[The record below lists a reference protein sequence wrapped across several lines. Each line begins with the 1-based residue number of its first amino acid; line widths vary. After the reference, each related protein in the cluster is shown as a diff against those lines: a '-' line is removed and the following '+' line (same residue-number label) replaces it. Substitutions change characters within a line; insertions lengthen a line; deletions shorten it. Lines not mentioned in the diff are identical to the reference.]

1 MKITQLEAENV
12 KRIKAVAIEPTASG
26 LTIIGGNNGQGKT
39 SVLDAIAWALGGEK
53 FRPSNAE
60 REGSVLPPKIRIEM
74 DNGLIVER
82 SGKNSTLK
90 VIDPEGRRGGQQ
102 LLNEFV
108 ENLALDLPKF
118 MNLSEKDKA
127 LKLLEIIGVG
137 DKLYELEKEETT
149 LYNERHYLG
158 QIKDQK
164 IKYAREL
171 EHFPDAPAELVSI
184 TELIKEQQDILA
196 KNGENARKRREK
208 DKYALAYED
217 AKKAVQEAREAAE
230 RAEKWLKET
239 EKDFLIAYK
248 IAEELEDEST
258 REIEESIT
266 NIELINAQVRANLD
280 KERAEEEANDY
291 AEKYDALTDR
301 IEAVRS
307 ARLDLLKNANL
318 PLEGLSIQ
326 DSKLTFNGKFWD
338 SMSGSEQLI
347 VAASIVRKL
356 NPKCEFVLMDK
367 LEQMDLQTLAEFG
380 RWLETEGLQVIATR
394 VSTGDE
400 CSIIIEDGYVVND
413 NKNSVWEV

>member
-1 MKITQLEAENV
+1 MKITSFEAENV
-12 KRIKAVAIEPTASG
+12 KRIKAVSMEPTQNG

-39 SVLDAIAWALGGEK
+39 SILDAIAWALGGEK
-53 FRPSNAE
+53 YRPSNAE
-60 REGSVLPPKIRIEM
+60 REGSVLPPMIRIQM

-82 SGKNSTLK
+82 SGKNSSLK
-90 VIDPEGRRGGQQ
+90 VIDPTGRKGGQQ

-108 ENLALDLPKF
+108 ETLALDLPKF

-137 DKLYELEKEETT
+137 DKLYELEREEST
-149 LYNERHYLG
+149 LYNERHYVG

-164 IKYAREL
+164 VKYAREL
-171 EHFPDAPAELVSI
+171 EYFPEAPAELISI

-196 KNGENARKRREK
+196 QNGENDRKRREK
-208 DKYALAYED
+208 AKYELLYAEAE
-217 AKKAVQEAREAAE
+217 KAVTEAQRTLAEAKAK
-230 RAEKWLKET
+230 AEK
-239 EKDFLIAYK
+239 A
-248 IAEELEDEST
+248 LEDYNIATTEAMNLEDIST
-258 REIEESIT
+258 KEIEESIA
-266 NIELINAQVRANLD
+266 NIEIINAQVRANLD
-280 KERAEEEANDY
+280 KERATEEAENY
-291 AEKYDALTDR
+291 ETQYRGLTER
-301 IEAVRS
+301 IEGVRQE
-307 ARLDLLKNANL
+307 RFNLLKNANL

-326 DSKLTFNGKFWD
+326 DSKLTYNGKFWD

-380 RWLETEGLQVIATR
+380 RWLETEDLQVIATR

-413 NKNSVWEV
+413 NKSVWEV

>member
-1 MKITQLEAENV
+1 MKITSFEAENV
-12 KRIKAVAIEPTASG
+12 KRIKAVSMEPTQSG
-26 LTIIGGNNGQGKT
+26 LTVIGGNNGQGKT
-39 SVLDAIAWALGGEK
+39 SILDAIAWALGGEK
-53 FRPSNAE
+53 YRPSNAE
-60 REGSVLPPKIRIEM
+60 REGSVLPPMIRIQM

-82 SGKNSTLK
+82 SGKNSSLK
-90 VIDPEGRRGGQQ
+90 VIDPTGRKGGQQ

-108 ENLALDLPKF
+108 ETLALDLPKF

-137 DKLYELEKEETT
+137 DKLYELEREEST
-149 LYNERHYLG
+149 LYNERHYVG

-164 IKYAREL
+164 VKYAREL
-171 EHFPDAPAELVSI
+171 EHFPEAPAELISI

-208 DKYALAYED
+208 AKYELLYAE
-217 AKKAVQEAREAAE
+217 AKKAVAEAE
-230 RAEKWLKET
+230 RALNEAKVKAD
-239 EKDFLIAYK
+239 KA
-248 IAEELEDEST
+248 LEDYNIATTEAMNLVDIST
-258 REIEESIT
+258 KEIEESIA
-266 NIELINAQVRANLD
+266 NIEIVNAQVRANLD
-280 KERAEEEANDY
+280 KERATEEAENY
-291 AEKYDALTDR
+291 ETQYRGLTER
-301 IEAVRS
+301 IEGVRQE
-307 ARLDLLKNANL
+307 RFNLLKNANL

-326 DSKLTFNGKFWD
+326 DSKLTYNGKFWD
-338 SMSGSEQLI
+338 SMSGSDQLI

-413 NKNSVWEV
+413 NKSVWEV

>member
-1 MKITQLEAENV
+1 MKITSFEAENV
-12 KRIKAVAIEPTASG
+12 KRIKAVSIEPTPSG
-26 LTIIGGNNGQGKT
+26 LTVIGGNNNQGKT

-53 FRPSNAE
+53 YRPSNAE

-82 SGKNSTLK
+82 SGKNASLK
-90 VIDPEGRRGGQQ
+90 VIDPTGRRGGQQ

-108 ENLALDLPKF
+108 EQLALDLPKF
-118 MNLSEKDKA
+118 MELSEKEKA

-137 DKLYELEKEETT
+137 DKLFELDRQEQT

-171 EHFPDAPAELVSI
+171 EYFPDAPAELISI
-184 TELIKEQQDILA
+184 TDLIKEQQDILA
-196 KNGENARKRREK
+196 QNGENQRKRREK
-208 DKYALAYED
+208 EKYEAQLNVLLKDMQILREKLEALEKLLDDTEED
-217 AKKAVQEAREAAE
+217 
-230 RAEKWLKET
+230 
-239 EKDFLIAYK
+239 YK
-248 IAEELEDEST
+248 IACMAVEDLTDLST
-258 REIEESIT
+258 ERIEEAIT
-266 NIELINAQVRANLD
+266 NIEITNAQIRANLD
-280 KERAEEEANDY
+280 RERAEEEAHKYKED
-291 AEKYDALTDR
+291 YDALTDK
-301 IEAVRS
+301 IESVRQE
-307 ARLDLLKNANL
+307 RLDLLKNAKL

-326 DSKLTFNGKFWD
+326 DSKLTYNGKFWD

-356 NPKCEFVLMDK
+356 NPNCEFVLMDK

-413 NKNSVWEV
+413 NKSVWEV

>member
-1 MKITQLEAENV
+1 MKITSFEAENV
-12 KRIKAVAIEPTASG
+12 KRIKAVSIEPTPSG
-26 LTIIGGNNGQGKT
+26 LTVIGGNNNQGKT

-53 FRPSNAE
+53 YRPSNAE

-82 SGKNSTLK
+82 SGKNASLK
-90 VIDPEGRRGGQQ
+90 VIDPTGRRGGQQ

-108 ENLALDLPKF
+108 EQLALDLPKF
-118 MNLSEKDKA
+118 MELSEKEKA

-137 DKLYELEKEETT
+137 DKLFELDRQEQT

-171 EHFPDAPAELVSI
+171 EYFPDAPAELISI

-196 KNGENARKRREK
+196 QNGENQRKRREK
-208 DKYALAYED
+208 EKYESQLNVLLKDMQILREKLEALEKLLDDTEED
-217 AKKAVQEAREAAE
+217 
-230 RAEKWLKET
+230 
-239 EKDFLIAYK
+239 YK
-248 IAEELEDEST
+248 IACMAVEDLTDIST
-258 REIEESIT
+258 ERIEEAIT
-266 NIELINAQVRANLD
+266 NIEITNAQIRANLD
-280 KERAEEEANDY
+280 RERAEEEANKYKED
-291 AEKYDALTDR
+291 YDALTDK
-301 IEAVRS
+301 IESVRQE
-307 ARLDLLKNANL
+307 RLDLLKNAKL
-318 PLEGLSIQ
+318 PLEGLSIM
-326 DSKLTFNGKFWD
+326 DSKLTYNGKFWD

-356 NPKCEFVLMDK
+356 NPNCEFVLMDK

-413 NKNSVWEV
+413 NKSVWEV